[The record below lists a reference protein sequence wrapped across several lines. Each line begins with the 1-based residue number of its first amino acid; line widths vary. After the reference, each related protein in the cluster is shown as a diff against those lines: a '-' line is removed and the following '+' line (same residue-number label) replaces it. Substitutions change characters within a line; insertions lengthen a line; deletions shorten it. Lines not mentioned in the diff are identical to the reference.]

1 MDSNFN
7 FILMGYCEGDKTI
20 LNKNHTQN
28 KCISFLV
35 ILTKASMYFLIE
47 TIKQALGEK
56 ILYWCQNNV
65 KTETIYNEKICLKK
79 VNHFLFFSFWEE
91 AMFHLA
97 ITLLSFSL
105 RIHTKAIS
113 QLKSILKDLLW
124 KCIMQK
130 TPIKFSANHCHFE

>member
-7 FILMGYCEGDKTI
+7 FILMGNCEGDKTI
-20 LNKNHTQN
+20 SNKNRTQN

-47 TIKQALGEK
+47 TIKQALDEK

-65 KTETIYNEKICLKK
+65 KTETIYNAKILFKEDTSLLI
-79 VNHFLFFSFWEE
+79 FLILRRSYVSSGNNSS
-91 AMFHLA
+91 L
-97 ITLLSFSL
+97 SL
-105 RIHTKAIS
+105 RICTKAIS
-113 QLKSILKDLLW
+113 QLKSILKDLLL

-130 TPIKFSANHCHFE
+130 TPIIFSVHHCHFE